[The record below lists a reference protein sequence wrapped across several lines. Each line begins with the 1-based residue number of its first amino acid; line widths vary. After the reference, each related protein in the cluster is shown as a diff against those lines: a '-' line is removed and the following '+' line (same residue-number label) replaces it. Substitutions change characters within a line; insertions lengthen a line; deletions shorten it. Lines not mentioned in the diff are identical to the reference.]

1 MAIDFPDS
9 PSLNQTFTSGS
20 TTWKWNG
27 SVWLVVRDFAPTG
40 ATGPTGAVGATG
52 AQGETGA
59 TGLTGVT
66 GAQGNTGVTGA
77 QGETGVTGAQG
88 ETGPTGAQ
96 GETGV
101 TGAQGE
107 TGVTGAQG
115 ETGVT
120 GAQGETGVT
129 GAQGNTG
136 VTGAQGETGVTGAQ
150 GETGVTGAQG
160 ETGPTGAQGE
170 TGVTGA
176 TGPQGNFGGISVEYD
191 FSTGTGNT
199 DPGTGFVKFDN
210 LTLTSAASMYIDDED
225 VNAVDIQSYLRTI
238 DDSTST
244 IKGHLRISNKAN
256 SSDFALFT
264 ISGLTEETG
273 YFNVSVAYVSG
284 SATSFS
290 NNEDVIITF
299 ARTGDVGAQGNTG
312 AQGET
317 GATGAQ
323 GNTGVTGAT
332 GAVGQTGATGAQGE
346 TGPTG
351 AQGETGPTGAVGETG
366 ATGAQGE
373 TGVTGATGA
382 QGETGA
388 TGITGATGAQGET
401 GVTGATGDD
410 GQFTTVTGSAP
421 TGAETGDAW
430 FDPSSGLVFVYYD
443 GYWVEAVGGNVGPT
457 GPTGS
462 QGNTGVTGA
471 TGSFGGITVDYTYD
485 DVTNATG
492 ISAGQ
497 LRFNNGTISSA
508 TSMFIHQLNDAS
520 TNLSSFLQTID
531 DSTSTIKGH
540 YKVSLK
546 NNPEVF
552 ALFTIS
558 SVTDNTTPDGY
569 FTVSSAYVSGAGS
582 ITDGAD
588 VLITFAR
595 TGDAGDV
602 GATGATGI
610 TGATGATGE
619 TGATGAA
626 GATGAT
632 GATGNTGATG
642 ATGSDAVLTLSF
654 NAQTGTS
661 YTLAASDKDKLVEL
675 NNASAITVTVP
686 NNSSVGIVDGAQVN
700 LLQTGAGQVTVAAGS
715 GVTVNGTPGLKLRA
729 QYSSAT
735 LIKRSTNTWVI
746 VGDLSA

>member
-9 PSLNQTFTSGS
+9 PSLNQQFTSGS

-66 GAQGNTGVTGA
+66 GAQGETGVTGAQGETGATGAQGETGVTGA

-120 GAQGETGVT
+120 GAQGETG
-129 GAQGNTG
+129 A
-136 VTGAQGETGVTGAQ
+136 
-150 GETGVTGAQG
+150 
-160 ETGPTGAQGE
+160 
-170 TGVTGA
+170 TGA

-191 FSTGTGNT
+191 FSTGTDNT

-244 IKGHLRISNKAN
+244 IKGHLRISNKAD
-256 SSDFALFT
+256 STDFALFT
-264 ISGLTEETG
+264 ISGLSEETG

-312 AQGET
+312 AT
-317 GATGAQ
+317 
-323 GNTGVTGAT
+323 
-332 GAVGQTGATGAQGE
+332 GE

-351 AQGETGPTGAVGETG
+351 AQGETGVTGATGEVGETG

-373 TGVTGATGA
+373 TGVTGAVGA
-382 QGETGA
+382 TGA
-388 TGITGATGAQGET
+388 TGAVGETGATGAQGET

-410 GQFTTVTGSAP
+410 GQFTTVETTAP

-430 FDPSSGLVFVYYD
+430 FDPASGLVFVYYD
-443 GYWVEAVGGNVGPT
+443 GYWVEAVGGNIGPT
-457 GPTGS
+457 GPTGV
-462 QGNTGVTGA
+462 QGETGVTGA

-485 DVTNATG
+485 DTANASG
-492 ISAGQ
+492 IAAGE
-497 LRFNNGTISSA
+497 LRFDNSTISSA
-508 TSMFIHQLNDAS
+508 TAMYIHQLNDAS

-558 SVTDNTTPDGY
+558 SVTDNTSPDGY

-595 TGDAGDV
+595 TGDKGDD
-602 GATGATGI
+602 
-610 TGATGATGE
+610 
-619 TGATGAA
+619 

-632 GATGNTGATG
+632 GATGP
-642 ATGSDAVLTLSF
+642 TGSDAVLTLSF

-661 YTLAASDKDKLVEL
+661 YTLAADDKDKLVEL

-686 NNSSVGIVDGAQVN
+686 NNTSVGIVDGAQVN

-729 QYSSAT
+729 QWSSAT

>member
-88 ETGPTGAQ
+88 ETGNTGAQGETGNTGAQ

-120 GAQGETGVT
+120 GAQGETG
-129 GAQGNTG
+129 N
-136 VTGAQGETGVTGAQ
+136 TGAQGETGVTGAQ

-160 ETGPTGAQGE
+160 NTGAQGE
-170 TGVTGA
+170 TGATGAVGA
-176 TGPQGNFGGISVEYD
+176 TGAQGNFGGITVEYD
-191 FSTGTGNT
+191 FSTGTADS
-199 DPGTGFVKFDN
+199 DPGAGFVKFNN
-210 LTLTSAASMYIDDED
+210 LTLTSAVSMYIDDVD
-225 VNAVDIQSYLRTI
+225 VNNVDIQDFLRTI

-244 IKGHLRISNKAN
+244 IKGHLRISNKAD

-264 ISGLTEETG
+264 ISGVTNEEPG
-273 YFNVSVAYVSG
+273 YFHVAVAYVSG

-299 ARTGDVGAQGNTG
+299 ARTGDVGAAGETGATGVTGPTGAQGETGVTGAVGNTG

-317 GATGAQ
+317 GVTGAQ
-323 GNTGVTGAT
+323 GETGVTGAVGAT

-346 TGPTG
+346 TGVTG
-351 AQGETGPTGAVGETG
+351 AQGETGPTGAVGE
-366 ATGAQGE
+366 
-373 TGVTGATGA
+373 
-382 QGETGA
+382 
-388 TGITGATGAQGET
+388 TGATGAQGET

-443 GYWVEAVGGNVGPT
+443 GYWVEAVGGNIGPT
-457 GPTGS
+457 GITGATGA
-462 QGNTGVTGA
+462 QGNTGA
-471 TGSFGGITVDYTYD
+471 TGSFGGITIDYTFD
-485 DVTNATG
+485 NATTASG
-492 ISAGQ
+492 ISAGEV
-497 LRFNNGTISSA
+497 RFNAAVASA

-520 TNLSSFLQTID
+520 TNLSGFLTTID
-531 DSTSTIKGH
+531 DSTSPIKGH
-540 YKVSLK
+540 YKVSKK
-546 NNPEVF
+546 NNPETY

-569 FTVSSAYVSGAGS
+569 FTVSSAYVSGNGS
-582 ITDGAD
+582 FSDGD
-588 VLITFAR
+588 DILVTFAR
-595 TGDAGDV
+595 TGDVGAA
-602 GATGATGI
+602 GATGATG
-610 TGATGATGE
+610 AQGE
-619 TGATGAA
+619 TGATGNTGAA
-626 GATGAT
+626 GNTGAT

-642 ATGSDAVLTLSF
+642 PTGSDAVLTLSF
-654 NAQTGTS
+654 NAQTGTT

-675 NNASAITVTVP
+675 NNAAAITVTVP
-686 NNSSVGIVDGAQVN
+686 NNTSVGIVDGAQVN
-700 LLQTGAGQVTVAAGS
+700 LLQTGAGQVTVQAGS

-729 QYSSAT
+729 QWSSAT